1 MTATAPASEVES
13 LRHRILQ
20 RIAPVL
26 RAADVDDHEMDCEL
40 EGSIS
45 DLHVVLR
52 GPARTASVQQA
63 LGVRVHDAIRADGR
77 TFGAIDVRYRFGGDD
92 GTR

>member
-1 MTATAPASEVES
+1 MTAIVQASGVER
-13 LRHRILQ
+13 LRHHIRQ
-20 RIAPVL
+20 PIAPVL
-26 RAADVDDHEMDCEL
+26 RAAEVDDHEVDCEL

-52 GPARTASVQQA
+52 GPARTASVQHA
-63 LGVRVHDAIRADGR
+63 LGVRVRDAIRADGS
-77 TFGAIDVRYRFGGDD
+77 TFGAVDVRYRFGGDD

>member
-1 MTATAPASEVES
+1 MTAIVMAAGVES

-26 RAADVDDHEMDCEL
+26 RAAEVDDHEIECEL
-40 EGSIS
+40 EGSVS

-52 GPARTASVQQA
+52 GPARTASVEQA
-63 LGVRVHDAIRADGR
+63 LGVRVHDAIWADGR
-77 TFGAIDVRYRFGGDD
+77 TFGHVDVHCSFGDD
-92 GTR
+92 DGPR